1 MTHVLLAT
9 TQEYSSLRACVCG
22 THAPLPAAGAAGM
35 TGGTLIGRPAAAQA
49 VRSAI
54 SAPAPTPLVP
64 IRVPSP
70 GFGYVEDA
78 SGEHFGED
86 QAIAVASH
94 AGRSRSMGV
103 PAAAP
108 GAPPLDG
115 RAAADAVISHSM
127 DAAATAP
134 GAPSPSGL
142 STGNVVGLR
151 SADAGGAAA
160 SPLLQGE
167 HAASITGMLHS
178 KGAEAAAPGAPPPPG
193 GHAACDAVG
202 LRSGDAEAASA
213 RAPPPGGHT
222 AADDL
227 RLRNADSAAAS
238 AAPLPGGSGGGAPG
252 ATGLRR
258 CMGAAAAAV
267 NAMPPGGHTAADA
280 AQLRSAGGAAAASAN
295 LPPLPALADGAA
307 RVEVPPAP
315 PPGPH
320 AASSAMKLRSAQR
333 ATATLGT
340 QPPAPAGG
348 AAQEELPAS
357 AFRSSKMGTALP
369 MPPGGRPS
377 GDYATTGPLPQLQL
391 KALQYPILGPDP
403 LDSTVGVEM
412 EPESAKAHVPQG
424 CPAAGAASASAVDVS
439 ADADA
444 AAAKAAYHD
453 LSAAA
458 GAERRWRPR
467 STPIAFKRVQL
478 PESSGSS
485 VDINEGEQKTGLRQ
499 SVESVGAA
507 QEDGMDNRRGPQ
519 AKRPAAG
526 VANAA
531 RVDEGDGSGHEAAEL
546 AAAAQ
551 GNKAGTGGARRRPG
565 HHRAS
570 IAFKRVQLPDSSD
583 SDNEAEAGGG
593 VRGAVGGG
601 PPCAA
606 GLVSGPHVLDKA
618 QLIDSSDSEGLGTGQ
633 ELVRRVGGRDLG
645 LAASS
650 QPAASASIEGLQQP
664 AVSGAGVIRAMAPPN
679 PTLTLATKVAAGGSQ
694 RPVAAAARRPGTRA
708 QVAFKRVRMD
718 ESSDDNSAETGAEAV
733 RPGAPK
739 RPRPSPAPAAQGPIT
754 VAPMAAPQAF
764 TLPHAAVPQ
773 PLAGGLVMKV
783 PGLPGPMRGATF
795 GVPLRSAACASPA
808 PLRQPSGLA
817 EPLPGAT
824 PGALLRPA
832 ARAAHAPGQPRPNVP
847 EGGPGGCLGRAAG
860 LPSGMSALQ
869 LRPAAQAAHAE
880 GPRGQS
886 WPEGAAGGRLGEGAG
901 PPAPTPPAGAN
912 AQRAV
917 LSTPGTEQQ
926 QCRAARGAAAA
937 GANVGVSLSFAPGD
951 PRITPAAAASAA
963 GSAGGAGA
971 PAAVPTAA
979 AGSGAL
985 PGAPPA
991 PGGPSVSAATA
1002 QAAGADGAGPHAA
1015 GLTPVARNDA
1025 ELCVDGQLTR
1035 WTKVHPGAS
1044 GLKALYVQISLYLD
1058 SSYIKKGFCLCKKS
1072 IWAWGFLCD
1081 CLPFRLARRKLLVC
1095 IMRQSFIRQ
1104 WSCEPLCLC
1113 FTCARCATSR
1123 GWCPCFSVLL

>member
-1 MTHVLLAT
+1 MHATTPVHKLKSCKSCSYVRFFVTTVTHVLLAN
-9 TQEYSSLRACVCG
+9 TQESSSSRACVCG

-35 TGGTLIGRPAAAQA
+35 TGSTLIGRPAAQA
-49 VRSAI
+49 VRSAV

-64 IRVPSP
+64 VQLLSP
-70 GFGYVEDA
+70 GFGYAEDA
-78 SGEHFGED
+78 SGQHFGED

-94 AGRSRSMGV
+94 AGGSRSMGV
-103 PAAAP
+103 AAAAAP
-108 GAPPLDG
+108 GAPPLEG
-115 RAAADAVISHSM
+115 RAAADAVSSHSM

-142 STGNVVGLR
+142 STGNAVGLR
-151 SADAGGAAA
+151 SAIAGGAAA
-160 SPLLQGE
+160 SPLSQGE
-167 HAASITGMLHS
+167 HAAPMAGMLHS
-178 KGAEAAAPGAPPPPG
+178 EGAEAAAPGAPPPPG

-202 LRSGDAEAASA
+202 LRSADAEAASA

-238 AAPLPGGSGGGAPG
+238 AAPLPGGHGGGAPG
-252 ATGLRR
+252 ATGLRI

-267 NAMPPGGHTAADA
+267 DAMPPGGHTGADA
-280 AQLRSAGGAAAASAN
+280 AQLRSAGGTAAASAS

-320 AASSAMKLRSAQR
+320 AAASAMKLRSAQR
-333 ATATLGT
+333 AAATLCT
-340 QPPAPAGG
+340 QPPAPAAG
-348 AAQEELPAS
+348 AAQEERPAS
-357 AFRSSKMGTALP
+357 AFRSWKMGTALP
-369 MPPGGRPS
+369 LPPGGRLS
-377 GDYATTGPLPQLQL
+377 GDYATTGPVPQLQL
-391 KALQYPILGPDP
+391 EALQHPILSPDP

-412 EPESAKAHVPQG
+412 KPESAKAHVPQG
-424 CPAAGAASASAVDVS
+424 CPSARAASAVDVN

-444 AAAKAAYHD
+444 AAAEAAYHD

-458 GAERRWRPR
+458 GAERRRRLR

-478 PESSGSS
+478 TDSSGSS
-485 VDINEGEQKTGLRQ
+485 EDINKGKQEMGLRQ
-499 SVESVGAA
+499 SVESVVAA
-507 QEDGMDNRRGPQ
+507 QVDSMDNRRGPQ

-531 RVDEGDGSGHEAAEL
+531 RRDEGEGSGHEAAEL
-546 AAAAQ
+546 AGAAQ
-551 GNKAGTGGARRRPG
+551 GTKVGTGGARRRPG

-606 GLVSGPHVLDKA
+606 GLVGGPHVLDKA
-618 QLIDSSDSEGLGTGQ
+618 QRTDSSESKGLGTGH
-633 ELVRRVGGRDLG
+633 ELVRRAGGRDQG

-650 QPAASASIEGLQQP
+650 QPAASASIGGLQQP
-664 AVSGAGVIRAMAPPN
+664 AVSGAGVIRAVAPQN
-679 PTLTLATKVAAGGSQ
+679 PTLTLATKAAAGGLQ
-694 RPVAAAARRPGTRA
+694 RPAAAAARRPGTRA

-718 ESSDDNSAETGAEAV
+718 ESSDDNSEEAGAEAV

-739 RPRPSPAPAAQGPIT
+739 RPRPGPAPAAQSPIT

-773 PLAGGLVMKV
+773 SRAGGPVMKV

-795 GVPLRSAACASPA
+795 GVPLRSAACAAPA

-817 EPLPGAT
+817 EPVPGAT
-824 PGALLRPA
+824 PGVPLRPA
-832 ARAAHAPGQPRPNVP
+832 AQAAHAPGQPRPNVP
-847 EGGPGGCLGRAAG
+847 GGGPGGCVGRAAG
-860 LPSGMSALQ
+860 LPCGMSAGQ

-880 GPRGQS
+880 GPRGQG
-886 WPEGAAGGRLGEGAG
+886 WPEGAAGGRVGEGAG
-901 PPAPTPPAGAN
+901 PPAPTPPAGAH

-917 LSTPGTEQQ
+917 LSTPGTGQQ

-937 GANVGVSLSFAPGD
+937 GANAGVSLSFAPGD
-951 PRITPAAAASAA
+951 PGITPAAAPAA

-971 PAAVPTAA
+971 PAAVPTAV
-979 AGSGAL
+979 AGGGAL

-991 PGGPSVSAATA
+991 PGGPGVSAATA
-1002 QAAGADGAGPHAA
+1002 QAAGAECAGSHAA
-1015 GLTPVARNDA
+1015 ALAPVAGNDA

-1035 WTKVHPGAS
+1035 WTKVRPGAS
-1044 GLKALYVQISLYLD
+1044 GLKGLYIQISLYLN
-1058 SSYIKKGFCLCKKS
+1058 SSHIPKRISFEQEKYLCLGLNAFCATVFCADLPDVSCLCVS
-1072 IWAWGFLCD
+1072 
-1081 CLPFRLARRKLLVC
+1081 
-1095 IMRQSFIRQ
+1095 
-1104 WSCEPLCLC
+1104 
-1113 FTCARCATSR
+1113 
-1123 GWCPCFSVLL
+1123 